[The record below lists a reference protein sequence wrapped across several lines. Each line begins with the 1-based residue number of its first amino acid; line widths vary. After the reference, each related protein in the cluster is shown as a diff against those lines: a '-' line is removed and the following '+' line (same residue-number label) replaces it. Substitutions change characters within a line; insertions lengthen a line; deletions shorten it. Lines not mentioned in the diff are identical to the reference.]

1 MPDAADVGLGVM
13 SKRPD
18 LAKVDPALAKR
29 AQGDDEEILGKAYD
43 ARIMSRLLEFLKPF
57 SAHIGFAFVLMCIVA
72 ATNLAGPY
80 LLKEAIDGAIIEQN
94 IEWLKLIV
102 LVFLGIS
109 LLNWLTDF
117 GQQYVLH
124 WVGQRII
131 YNVRLQLFGHLQRLS
146 LSYYDRHEVGRIM
159 SRLLSDVGAL
169 NELLTS
175 GLIGIASDLLTL
187 VGIVA
192 VMLSMDVK
200 LSVLAFI
207 VLPILGYITAKWRVR
222 ARETYRQ
229 VRLAISRV
237 NASLNENISGVRVVQ
252 SFARENLNRDHFDG
266 VNKRH
271 LNANLD
277 AARLSAIFFPSVEVI
292 QALATASVIAFG
304 GMLALNGDVTAGALV
319 AFVLYI
325 GRFFEPIRDL
335 SQRYNAMQ
343 SAMAAGE
350 RIFEMLDMP
359 VTITDAPDAVTLP
372 PVRGEVRYE
381 NVSFSYIDGV
391 PILQDINLTVQPG
404 EVVAF
409 VGATGAGKSTVVN
422 LLGRFYDVTQG
433 RITVDGHDI
442 RQVTMASLRNQ
453 LGIVLQ
459 DSFLFSDTVR
469 ENIRYG
475 RLNATDYEVEQAA
488 RTACAHDFI
497 ASMPMSYDTSVQ
509 ERGSRLSMGQRQLIA
524 FARAILTDPRI
535 LILDEATASID
546 TQTEKALQQALDRLL
561 KGRTAFI
568 IAHRLSTIINA
579 DKVVV
584 LENGRIA
591 EMGTHAELLERGGLY
606 RRLYTMGFRED
617 LG

>member
-1 MPDAADVGLGVM
+1 M

-18 LAKVDPALAKR
+18 LAKVDPELAKR
-29 AQGDDEEILGKAYD
+29 AQGDEEEILGKAYD
-43 ARIMSRLLEFLKPF
+43 ARIMARLLGFIRPF
-57 SAHIGFAFVLMCIVA
+57 ARPIAVAFAMMSVVA
-72 ATNLAGPY
+72 LTNLAGPY
-80 LLKEAIDGAIIEQN
+80 LIQLAIDGALVDKN
-94 IEWLKLIV
+94 LSTLKMIV
-102 LVFLGIS
+102 VAYLVIFFV
-109 LLNWLTDF
+109 NWLAEF
-117 GQQYVLH
+117 GQAYLLQ

-131 YNVRLQLFGHLQRLS
+131 FNVRLQLFEHLQRLS
-146 LSYYDRHEVGRIM
+146 LSFYDRREVGRIM

-169 NELLTS
+169 NDLLTS
-175 GLIGIASDLLTL
+175 GLVAISSDLLTL
-187 VGIVA
+187 VGIVV
-192 VMLSMDVK
+192 VMISMNARLS
-200 LSVLAFI
+200 LLAFI
-207 VLPILGYITAKWRVR
+207 VLPIMGFITAKWRVR

-252 SFARENLNRDHFDG
+252 SFAREDLNRVHFDE
-266 VNKRH
+266 VNERH

-304 GMLALNGDVTAGALV
+304 GMLALGEGDVTPGVLV
-319 AFVLYI
+319 AFVLYV

-350 RIFEMLDMP
+350 RIFEMLDTP
-359 VTITDAPDAVTLP
+359 VTVTDAPDATELP
-372 PVRGEVRYE
+372 PVRGAVRYE
-381 NVSFSYIDGV
+381 HVDFSYVEGV
-391 PILQDINLTVQPG
+391 PILSDVDLTVQPG

-409 VGATGAGKSTVVN
+409 VGATGAGKSTVIN
-422 LLGRFYDVTQG
+422 LLGRFYDVSGG
-433 RITVDGHDI
+433 RITIDGRDI
-442 RQVTMASLRNQ
+442 RSVTKSSLRRQ

-459 DSFLFSDTVR
+459 DSFLFSESVR

-475 RLNATDYEVEQAA
+475 RLDATDYEVEQAA
-488 RTACAHDFI
+488 RLACAHDFI
-497 ASMPMSYDTSVQ
+497 TNLPMGYDTSVQ

-524 FARAILTDPRI
+524 FARAILADPRI

-546 TQTEKALQQALDRLL
+546 TQTEKALQQALEQLL

-584 LENGRIA
+584 LHNGRIA
-591 EMGTHAELLERGGLY
+591 EMGTHAELLEKGGLY

>member
-1 MPDAADVGLGVM
+1 M

-18 LAKVDPALAKR
+18 LAKVDPELAKR

-43 ARIMSRLLEFLKPF
+43 ARIMSRLLGFLRPF
-57 SAHIGFAFVLMCIVA
+57 ARPIAIAFAMMTVVA
-72 ATNLAGPY
+72 LTNLAGPY
-80 LLKEAIDGAIIEQN
+80 LIQRAIDGALVDKDLGA
-94 IEWLKLIV
+94 LKTIVIAYLVIFLI
-102 LVFLGIS
+102 
-109 LLNWLTDF
+109 NWLAEF
-117 GQQYVLH
+117 GHAYMLH

-131 YNVRLQLFGHLQRLS
+131 FNVRTQLFEHLQRLS
-146 LSYYDRHEVGRIM
+146 LSFYDRREVGRIM

-169 NELLTS
+169 NDLLTS
-175 GLIGIASDLLTL
+175 GLVAIGGDLLTL
-187 VGIVA
+187 VGIVV
-192 VMLSMDVK
+192 VMISMNAK
-200 LSVLAFI
+200 LSLLAFI
-207 VLPILGYITAKWRVR
+207 VLPIMGFITSKWRVR

-252 SFARENLNRDHFDG
+252 SFAREDMNIEHFDE

-271 LNANLD
+271 LNANLQ
-277 AARLSAIFFPSVEVI
+277 AARLSAMFFPSVEVI

-304 GMLALNGDVTAGALV
+304 GMLALGEGDVTPGVLV
-319 AFVLYI
+319 AFVLYV

-350 RIFEMLDMP
+350 RIFEMLDTP
-359 VTITDAPDAVTLP
+359 VTITDAPDAIEMP

-381 NVSFSYIDGV
+381 NVSFSYIEGV
-391 PILQDINLTVQPG
+391 PILSDINLVVQPG
-404 EVVAF
+404 EAVAF
-409 VGATGAGKSTVVN
+409 VGATGAGKSTIVN
-422 LLGRFYDVTQG
+422 LVGRFYDVTSG
-433 RITVDGHDI
+433 RITIDGHDI
-442 RQVTMASLRNQ
+442 RNVTMPSLRKQ

-488 RTACAHDFI
+488 RLACAHEFI
-497 ASMPMSYDTSVQ
+497 SNLPMGYDTSVQ

-524 FARAILTDPRI
+524 FARAILADPRI

-546 TQTEKALQQALDRLL
+546 TQTEKALQQALDQLL

-584 LENGRIA
+584 LQNGRIA
-591 EMGTHAELLERGGLY
+591 EMGTHAELLAQGGLY

>member
-1 MPDAADVGLGVM
+1 M

-18 LAKVDPALAKR
+18 LAKVDLELAKK

-43 ARIMSRLLEFLKPF
+43 ARIMARLLDFLRPF
-57 SAHIGFAFVLMCIVA
+57 ARPIGIAFALMSVVA
-72 ATNLAGPY
+72 LTNLAGPY
-80 LLKEAIDGAIIEQN
+80 LIQKAIDGALVDKN
-94 IEWLKLIV
+94 LDALKGIV
-102 LVFLGIS
+102 VVYLAIS
-109 LLNWLTDF
+109 LVNWLAEF
-117 GQQYVLH
+117 GHAYVLH

-131 YNVRLQLFGHLQRLS
+131 FNVRMQLFEHLQRLS
-146 LSYYDRHEVGRIM
+146 LSFFDRREVGRIM

-169 NELLTS
+169 NDLLTS
-175 GLIGIASDLLTL
+175 GLVAIGGDLLTL
-187 VGIVA
+187 VGIVV
-192 VMLSMDVK
+192 VMISMNAK
-200 LSVLAFI
+200 LSLLAFI
-207 VLPILGYITAKWRVR
+207 VMPIMVFITAKWRVR

-252 SFARENLNRDHFDG
+252 SFAREDLNREHFNV
-266 VNKRH
+266 VNERH
-271 LNANLD
+271 LNANLG
-277 AARLSAIFFPSVEVI
+277 AARLSAMFFPSVEVI

-304 GMLALNGDVTAGALV
+304 GMLALGEGDVTPGVLV
-319 AFVLYI
+319 AFVLYV
-325 GRFFEPIRDL
+325 GRFFDPIRDL

-350 RIFEMLDMP
+350 RIFELLDTP
-359 VTITDAPDAVTLP
+359 VTVTDAPDAIEMP

-381 NVSFSYIDGV
+381 NVSFSYIEGV
-391 PILQDINLTVQPG
+391 PVLSDINLEVKPG
-404 EVVAF
+404 EAVAF

-422 LLGRFYDVTQG
+422 LLGRFYDVSAG
-433 RITVDGHDI
+433 RITIDGHDI
-442 RQVTMASLRNQ
+442 RSVTMRSLRQQ

-475 RLNATDYEVEQAA
+475 RLNATDFEVEQAA
-488 RTACAHDFI
+488 RLACAHDFI
-497 ASMPMSYDTSVQ
+497 SNLPMGYDTSVQ

-524 FARAILTDPRI
+524 FARAILADPRI

-546 TQTEKALQQALDRLL
+546 TQTEKALQQALDQLL

-584 LENGRIA
+584 LQDGRIA
-591 EMGTHAELLERGGLY
+591 EMGTHTELLAKGGLY
-606 RRLYTMGFRED
+606 HRLYTMGFRED